1 LDPIRFFKKILPAQL
16 VGFSTQSS
24 AGTLPLTTSILTERV
39 GVGASVANFTAS
51 LGTTIGMPGCSG
63 IWPVLVA
70 VWGINGLGLNF
81 GPSDYVRLALI
92 SLVVS
97 LGTAGVPGTATIV
110 TAGVLTAVGLPLE
123 ILVLVIPIS
132 AIADTGRTATNI
144 TAAMVSSAIVAR
156 QEGVL
161 DDAVFNDEREYDPGV
176 VPADPEGDVDSAP
189 SGVPE
194 AIPSARPSGIPA
206 SRVPVGD
213 PAYALL
219 EAEIGVGEA
228 CPF

>member
-1 LDPIRFFKKILPAQL
+1 
-16 VGFSTQSS
+16 
-24 AGTLPLTTSILTERV
+24 
-39 GVGASVANFTAS
+39 
-51 LGTTIGMPGCSG
+51 
-63 IWPVLVA
+63 VLVA
-70 VWGINGLGLNF
+70 VWGINGLGLQF
-81 GPSDYVRLALI
+81 GPSDYLRLAII

-144 TAAMVSSAIVAR
+144 TAAMVSSTIVAR

-161 DDAVFNDEREYDPGV
+161 DDAVFNDEHEYDPAGV
-176 VPADPEGDVDSAP
+176 PSPQVEGGEAPPSGAPERARSPRPEGVPAA
-189 SGVPE
+189 
-194 AIPSARPSGIPA
+194 
-206 SRVPVGD
+206 RVPVAD

-219 EAEIGVGEA
+219 EADMGVGET

>member
-1 LDPIRFFKKILPAQL
+1 
-16 VGFSTQSS
+16 
-24 AGTLPLTTSILTERV
+24 
-39 GVGASVANFTAS
+39 
-51 LGTTIGMPGCSG
+51 
-63 IWPVLVA
+63 
-70 VWGINGLGLNF
+70 
-81 GPSDYVRLALI
+81 
-92 SLVVS
+92 
-97 LGTAGVPGTATIV
+97 
-110 TAGVLTAVGLPLE
+110 VLTAVGLPLE

-161 DDAVFNDEREYDPGV
+161 DDSVFNDEREYDPGV
-176 VPADPEGDVDSAP
+176 VPAEQGDAVGAPP
-189 SGVPE
+189 SGAPE
-194 AIPSARPSGIPA
+194 RAPSARPTGMPGT
-206 SRVPVGD
+206 RVPVGD